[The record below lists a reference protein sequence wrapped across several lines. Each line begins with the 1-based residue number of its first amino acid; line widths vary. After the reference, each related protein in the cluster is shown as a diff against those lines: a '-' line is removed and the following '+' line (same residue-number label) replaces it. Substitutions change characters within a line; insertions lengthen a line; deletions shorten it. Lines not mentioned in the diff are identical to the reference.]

1 MSRAEETGLVALVVA
16 MEVELQHVLGAVGSI
31 HEKRDGVWLDR
42 HTAVA
47 GMPVVAV
54 RSGMGLINAAAAT
67 ERVINAHRPRVV
79 LNYGCAGAHRRDIMP
94 GDVIIGTCIVHHSA
108 MQFLASGEERY
119 VGFGYEVGSERIEVS
134 ELACDPALVQ
144 AAHQAATDYLP
155 TPWPQGLPWP
165 AAVPYRAPC
174 IHTGAIASADI
185 WTQSPT
191 RLELLH
197 RRHGSLCEDMEAAAV
212 AQVCAFHSV
221 PFLTVKDVSN
231 NEFHAATDITGGFTN
246 FPRAEAGRRA
256 AALIL
261 RLLERLAAVSS

>member
-1 MSRAEETGLVALVVA
+1 MSRVEETGLVALVVA
-16 MEVELQHVLGAVGSI
+16 MEAELQHILGAVGSI

-42 HTAVA
+42 YTTVA

-67 ERVINAHRPRVV
+67 ERVINAHRPRIV

-94 GDVIIGTCIVHHSA
+94 GDVIIGTCVVHHSA
-108 MQFLASGEERY
+108 VQFLASGEERY
-119 VGFGYEVGSERIEVS
+119 VGFSYEAGSERREVL
-134 ELACDPALVQ
+134 ELACDPVLVQ
-144 AAHQAATDYLP
+144 AARQAATDHLP
-155 TPWPQGLPWP
+155 TPWPQDLHWP
-165 AAVPYRAPC
+165 AAVPYRAPR
-174 IHTGAIASADI
+174 IHTGAIASADV
-185 WTQSPT
+185 WTQWPT
-191 RLELLH
+191 RLDLLH
-197 RRHGSLCEDMEAAAV
+197 GRHGSLCEDMEAAAV

-246 FPRAEAGRRA
+246 FPRAEVGRRA

-261 RLLERLAAVSS
+261 RLLERLAAGSS